1 MLDVYYILL
10 YFFPVML
17 NERLQE
23 WLNLS
28 GTSRAA
34 LAEKLNVGKRT
45 VDSWLGKVHR
55 PIPARL
61 KTTIER
67 IIAPPAK
74 PGCIA
79 AQLNFNEEE
88 WERLTAGLPDDI
100 DKVEF
105 VKQRFMAIINAMQMP
120 KS

>member
-1 MLDVYYILL
+1 
-10 YFFPVML
+10 ML

-28 GTSRAA
+28 GTTRAE
-34 LAEKLNVGKRT
+34 LAQKLNVGKRT

-61 KTTIER
+61 KGTIER
-67 IIAPPAK
+67 IIAPSAE

-79 AQLNFNEEE
+79 AQLSFTDEE
-88 WERLTAGLPDDI
+88 WERLTSDIPDGV

-105 VKQRFMAIINAMQMP
+105 VKQRFMAVINAMQLP
-120 KS
+120 KQ

>member
-1 MLDVYYILL
+1 
-10 YFFPVML
+10 ML

-28 GTSRAA
+28 GTTRAE
-34 LAEKLNVGKRT
+34 LAQKLNVGKRT

-61 KTTIER
+61 KGTIER
-67 IIAPPAK
+67 IIAPPAE

-79 AQLNFNEEE
+79 AQLTFTDEE
-88 WERLTAGLPDDI
+88 WERLTSGLPDNV

-105 VKQRFMAIINAMQMP
+105 VKQRFMAVINAMQMP
-120 KS
+120 KQ